1 MTRNPGDAPAASAR
15 REDDSERR
23 IGAVRGDRPG
33 PLFLCIS
40 SLHGNEPAGIAAVEC
55 VLARLDEREVAIRGD
70 FVGLRGNLSALA
82 SGERFVDED
91 MNRVWQHDRVAA
103 VLKSLRAEGDAGHT
117 GGDVDETLPMVGN
130 VELRE
135 QRDLLAAIRDE
146 VRRARGPVIVVDL
159 HTTSSESAPFTTL
172 GDTLQNR
179 ALALELPIPVV
190 LGLEEQ
196 IDGAMLQYFDLLG
209 WRSIGI
215 EGGSHT
221 AESSAIAHEDAL
233 WLLLSA
239 TGVLPEAVSPA
250 LADRWERLAARARGL
265 PSVVDVRY
273 RHVISEDS
281 GFRMRPG
288 YENFDRIR
296 KGEELG
302 TDRDGV
308 VRAPSSGRIF
318 MPLYQALGDD
328 GFFIVRRLN
337 PVWLRV
343 SRILRSAGFDRFA
356 AWLPG
361 VQVHPGRDDAL
372 ILSPVARNRVV
383 MGLLHLLGFNARN
396 ERDHVLM
403 IRRAE
408 APDPQSELDLSV

>member
-1 MTRNPGDAPAASAR
+1 M
-15 REDDSERR
+15 
-23 IGAVRGDRPG
+23 
-33 PLFLCIS
+33 
-40 SLHGNEPAGIAAVEC
+40 
-55 VLARLDEREVAIRGD
+55 
-70 FVGLRGNLSALA
+70 
-82 SGERFVDED
+82 
-91 MNRVWQHDRVAA
+91 
-103 VLKSLRAEGDAGHT
+103 
-117 GGDVDETLPMVGN
+117 
-130 VELRE
+130 
-135 QRDLLAAIRDE
+135 
-146 VRRARGPVIVVDL
+146 
-159 HTTSSESAPFTTL
+159 
-172 GDTLQNR
+172 
-179 ALALELPIPVV
+179 
-190 LGLEEQ
+190 
-196 IDGAMLQYFDLLG
+196 
-209 WRSIGI
+209 
-215 EGGSHT
+215 
-221 AESSAIAHEDAL
+221 
-233 WLLLSA
+233 
-239 TGVLPEAVSPA
+239 
-250 LADRWERLAARARGL
+250 
-265 PSVVDVRY
+265 VDVRY